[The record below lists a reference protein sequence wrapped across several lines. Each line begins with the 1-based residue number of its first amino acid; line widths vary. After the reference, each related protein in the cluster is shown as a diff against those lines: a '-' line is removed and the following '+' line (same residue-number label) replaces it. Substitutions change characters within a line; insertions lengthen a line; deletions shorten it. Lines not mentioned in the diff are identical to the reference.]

1 MFRNLGISSR
11 FVIATVLAVAIVL
24 FATQFTTFSFMQKTL
39 RTAEENEI
47 SEIYENVVA
56 SVASEG
62 RTAQAMSELVAGIPL
77 VQKALAERDRAQ
89 LEALFVPGFAKLKSD
104 YGVRQ
109 FQFHEPP
116 ATSFLRV
123 HKPAKFGD
131 DLSAFRFTVLETNK
145 THKPIQGLEVGVA
158 GLGVRGLVPVSF
170 QGKHVGSVEFGMSFG
185 QAFFDNY
192 AKHHGVNLELYIKR
206 DGKLER
212 FATTMKDNH
221 LLSNEALAS
230 VKPGEHLF
238 DQGMLGD
245 MPVAYYAAS
254 VADYSG
260 KPFGV
265 LVLAKDRSGFASAFS
280 TLGWLVFGLGLI
292 SVLVIGLLVW
302 VISRGVVKPIVKASE
317 AMAGI
322 ASAEGDLTVRMD
334 EHGRDEVS
342 MLCKAYNR
350 FAEKTEKMIEEVAGV
365 AGVLSAQVDDFATLA
380 EHTNG
385 GINKQ
390 HEQTTQVATAM
401 TEMSATVHDVAQNTT
416 QTAQAAMEADSQA
429 KAGREVVSSVTGS
442 IDSLAAEV
450 GRAVETVRKVVEDS
464 ERIGSVLDVIRG
476 IADQTNL
483 LALNAAIE
491 AARAGEQGR
500 GFAVVADEVRTL
512 AKRTQD
518 STEEIQEMIE
528 SLQSGVKQTVTVM
541 ESSQRQAG
549 ESVEQ
554 ASRAHDS
561 LAEIT
566 RAVDTITQMSSQI
579 ATAAEEQS
587 AVAEDINR
595 NIVEITHLA
604 DETAA
609 DSSRSYQSS
618 EAMSREVDSLIAQ
631 LGQFK
636 TGNANAIQLQR
647 AMAAHLCWKTKVRGF
662 LDGKGTLNEQVAF
675 NHTQC
680 GFGKWYE
687 SVGKSQYG
695 DMSELRQIDKPHKD
709 LHELIKKIH
718 DLKQR
723 GDLQGAE
730 REYQRVGP
738 LSEEIVGLMKALQG
752 KVGHSHG

>member
-1 MFRNLGISSR
+1 
-11 FVIATVLAVAIVL
+11 
-24 FATQFTTFSFMQKTL
+24 
-39 RTAEENEI
+39 
-47 SEIYENVVA
+47 
-56 SVASEG
+56 
-62 RTAQAMSELVAGIPL
+62 L
-77 VQKALAERDRAQ
+77 VQKAFSERDRAQ
-89 LEALFVPGFAKLKSD
+89 LEALFVPGFARLKRD

-131 DLSAFRFTVLETNK
+131 DLSSFRLTVVETNQVK
-145 THKPIQGLEVGVA
+145 KPIQGLEVGVA
-158 GLGVRGLVPVSF
+158 GLGVRGLVPVSY

-185 QAFFDNY
+185 QAFFDGY
-192 AKHHGVNLELYIKR
+192 KKHHGVDLELYINR
-206 DGKLER
+206 DGKLDL
-212 FATTMKDNH
+212 FASTMKGNN
-221 LLSNEALAS
+221 LLSEAQLRA
-230 VKPGEHLF
+230 VKPGVHIYE
-238 DQGMLGD
+238 QGMLKD
-245 MPVAYYAAS
+245 TPVSFYAAS
-254 VADYSG
+254 VKNYSG
-260 KPFGV
+260 KPIGV
-265 LVLAKDRSGFASAFS
+265 LVLAKDRSGFSSAFT
-280 TLGWLVFGLGLI
+280 TLTSMIFGLGLL

-302 VISRGVVKPIVKASE
+302 AISRGVVKPICKASQ

-334 EHGRDEVS
+334 ESGKDEIA

-350 FAEKTEKMIEEVAGV
+350 FADKTERMIEDVAGA
-365 AGVLSAQVDDFATLA
+365 AGSLSARVDDFATLA

-385 GINKQ
+385 GINRQ

-416 QTAQAAMEADSQA
+416 QTAQAAKEADTQA
-429 KAGREVVSSVTGS
+429 NAGREVVSSVTGS
-442 IDSLAAEV
+442 IDNLAAEV
-450 GRAVETVRKVVEDS
+450 GRAVETVRQVAQDS

-528 SLQSGVKQTVTVM
+528 SLQSGVKQTVSVM
-541 ESSQRQAG
+541 ESSQHQAA

-554 ASRAHDS
+554 ASRAHAS

-604 DETAA
+604 DDTAA
-609 DSSRSYQSS
+609 DSSKSYQSS
-618 EAMSREVDSLIAQ
+618 EAMSREVDSLIGL

-636 TGNANAIQLQR
+636 TGNANAIQLQS
-647 AMAAHLCWKTKVRGF
+647 AMAAHLSWKTKVRGF

-675 NHTQC
+675 NHAKC

-687 SVGKSQYG
+687 NVGIRQYG
-695 DMSELRQIDKPHKD
+695 NMSELRQIDKPHRE
-709 LHELIKKIH
+709 LHDLIKKIYDH
-718 DLKQR
+718 KQQ
-723 GDLQGAE
+723 GDMQAAE
-730 REYQRVGP
+730 REYERVGP
-738 LSEEIVGLMKALQG
+738 LSEEIVGLMKSLQG
-752 KVGHSHG
+752 KVSQSRD